1 MESKKV
7 IVQTIRRLKEIKAEN
22 SLTLPQIMDKMSAK
36 GYFISESSLKRVFS
50 PDSEKMSFR
59 YQDTIAPIAEALFGE
74 YGDSSP
80 SDDPEKLR
88 QIIKDRDKTIE
99 NLMIKIEEM
108 QKGSEQIGK
117 MCTERRTLLE
127 SQIKQLTE
135 EVEMLQAQIE
145 KKDAM
150 FEKLMRTF
158 VLKGE

>member
-22 SLTLPQIMDKMSAK
+22 SLTLSQIMDKMATK
-36 GYFISESSLKRVFS
+36 GYFVSESSLKRVFS

-59 YQDTIAPIAEALFGE
+59 YQDTIAPIAEVLFGE

-80 SDDPEKLR
+80 SDDPAKLR

>member
-22 SLTLPQIMDKMSAK
+22 GLTLSQIMDKMTAN

-59 YQDTIAPIAEALFGE
+59 YQETIAPIAEVLFGE

-80 SDDPEKLR
+80 NDDPAKLR

-108 QKGSEQIGK
+108 QQTSDQINR

-127 SQIKQLTE
+127 SQIKQLSD
-135 EVEMLQAQIE
+135 EVEMLKAQIE

-150 FEKLMRTF
+150 FERLMKTF

>member
-22 SLTLPQIMDKMSAK
+22 SLTLSQIMDKMAAK
-36 GYFISESSLKRVFS
+36 GYFVSESSLKRVFS
-50 PDSEKMSFR
+50 PDAEKMSFR
-59 YQDTIAPIAEALFGE
+59 YQDTIAPIAEVLFGE

-80 SDDPEKLR
+80 SDDPAKLR
-88 QIIKDRDKTIE
+88 QIIKDRDKSIE
-99 NLMIKIEEM
+99 ALMIKIEEM
-108 QKGSEQIGK
+108 QQTADKIGK
-117 MCTERRTLLE
+117 MYADRRAILE
-127 SQIKQLTE
+127 SQIKQLTD
-135 EVEMLQAQIE
+135 EVEILKAQIE

>member
-22 SLTLPQIMDKMSAK
+22 SLTLSQIMDKMTNK
-36 GYFISESSLKRVFS
+36 GYFVSESSLKRVFS

-59 YQDTIAPIAEALFGE
+59 YQETIAPIAEVLFGE
-74 YGDSSP
+74 YGDTSP
-80 SDDPEKLR
+80 NDDPAKLR

-108 QKGSEQIGK
+108 QQTSDQINR

-127 SQIKQLTE
+127 SQIKQLSD
-135 EVEMLQAQIE
+135 EVEMLKAQIE

-150 FEKLMRTF
+150 FERLMKTF

>member
-1 MESKKV
+1 M
-7 IVQTIRRLKEIKAEN
+7 AN
-22 SLTLPQIMDKMSAK
+22 K
-36 GYFISESSLKRVFS
+36 GYFVSESSLKRVFS

-59 YQDTIAPIAEALFGE
+59 YQDTIAPIVEVLFGE

-80 SDDPEKLR
+80 SDDPAKLR

-117 MCTERRTLLE
+117 MYTERRTLLE